1 MRAFFANG
9 MEKTHIAWVVEGL
22 PTLVHLSLFL
32 FFAGLAIFLF
42 NINHE
47 VFKSAVWWIA
57 LFSIV
62 YGLITV
68 MPIVRHDSPFFS
80 PLSLPAWFLYA
91 STSYLSFKVL
101 FSIKSDRIYVFKTWQ
116 RLRTLKERYRGW
128 ILGGVDKAAEETASK
143 RSSEIDVHI
152 LDWTIDALNDDD
164 KLEKFFEAV
173 PGFFNSKLVK
183 DLRENFT
190 DSLLEKFWKGSDGF
204 IDRTILSNSV
214 IEPVKSRRLDI
225 GMNAMSVISL
235 PHISS
240 IPQDILFLSWD
251 QVPQNVEM
259 GYTMARWCTSDNK
272 DIARYAQC
280 IATRILASVQERD
293 DRWIGLAADVLG
305 LSKRNL
311 RNNIAHGNDSVS
323 LAILISV
330 VRRDLRSD
338 FYDWG
343 MLWTLSELNIHN
355 TLSGLQHDFC
365 ALWNESVEEAL
376 KQGFDSFPVGILRL
390 TRPLYLGLH
399 QGTVAA
405 PTEFSASTSDFD
417 RVLYQPGSYPLCNIP
432 SHRPETSQA
441 PAATSAAF
449 PVHAIP
455 LPTDGSPSGDAAA
468 APQDI
473 TSTGQISFPEPT
485 SFPAPASA
493 VPVLNEPLAF
503 YPSSTSKISLPA
515 SSIATSSLH
524 SPPSLNAE
532 LFALVS
538 GSSFTNPPDIATLP
552 RLRPRGLIN
561 TGDMCFVNTVLQ
573 LLVNCPPFWN
583 QSRDLG
589 QLMGQRGQGK
599 GGGTTVLVDATTR
612 LLGEFV
618 YKEKPSLS
626 QRSLQLAAKG
636 KARED
641 DKEKKEDDDT
651 DPFIPTYVY
660 DAMKEKY
667 QFRNMLVSFCAYAVP
682 FCY

>member
-9 MEKTHIAWVVEGL
+9 LEKTHIAWVVEGL

-47 VFKSAVWWIA
+47 VFISVVWWIA

-80 PLSLPAWFLYA
+80 PLSLSAWFLYA
-91 STSYLSFKVL
+91 SISYLSFKAL

-116 RLRTLKERYRGW
+116 RLRTLKDRYRGW
-128 ILGGVDKAAEETASK
+128 ILGGVDKAADETASK

-164 KLEKFFEAV
+164 KLEKFFGAV

-183 DLRENFT
+183 DLRKNFS

-204 IDRTILSNSV
+204 LDRTILSNSV
-214 IEPVKSRRLDI
+214 TEPVKSRRLDI
-225 GMNAMSVISL
+225 GMNAMSVISI
-235 PHISS
+235 PDISS

-259 GYTMARWCTSDNK
+259 GYVMARWSTSNNK
-272 DIARYAQC
+272 DISRYAQC

-311 RNNIAHGNDSVS
+311 RDNIAHGNDSVS
-323 LAILISV
+323 LAILISA

-365 ALWNESVEEAL
+365 TLWNESVEEAL

-390 TRPLYLGLH
+390 TRPLYIGLH
-399 QGTVAA
+399 QGTDAA

-417 RVLYQPGSYPLCNIP
+417 RILYQPESYPLCNIP
-432 SHRPETSQA
+432 SHHPETPQA
-441 PAATSAAF
+441 TAATSPAL
-449 PVHAIP
+449 PVHTIP
-455 LPTDGSPSGDAAA
+455 LPTDGSPSGGAAA
-468 APQDI
+468 SPQDI
-473 TSTGQISFPEPT
+473 TLTGQISFTAST
-485 SFPAPASA
+485 SFPQPASTS
-493 VPVLNEPLAF
+493 PVLNEPLAS
-503 YPSSTSKISLPA
+503 YPTSASRFLLPA
-515 SSIATSSLH
+515 SSTISS
-524 SPPSLNAE
+524 SPPLPNAE
-532 LFALVS
+532 LLS
-538 GSSFTNPPDIATLP
+538 DETSLSNPPNNATLP
-552 RLRPRGLIN
+552 RLRARGLIN
-561 TGDMCFVNTVLQ
+561 EGGMCFVNTVLQ
-573 LLVNCPPFWN
+573 LLVYCPPFLN

-589 QLMGQRGQGK
+589 LLMGQRGQGNCQQT
-599 GGGTTVLVDATTR
+599 GVGTTVLVDATTR

-618 YKEKPSLS
+618 YREKPSLTH
-626 QRSLQLAAKG
+626 RSLQLAEKG

-641 DKEKKEDDDT
+641 EKEKKEDDDT
-651 DPFIPTYVY
+651 DPFIPTYIY
-660 DAMKEKY
+660 DAMKEKI
-667 QFRNMLVSFCAYAVP
+667 QFKNMLVRSCAHVVY